1 MVVFWLLAC
10 FDSVPK
16 QEDTSSS
23 QDTTVEDTTDTTDI
37 TDTTDTT
44 DTQDTTDT
52 SDSGTHNTDSADT
65 GMSTR
70 EPFACG
76 DLQCQG
82 NQYCSHWIGG
92 VPDTAGNAIHSYSC
106 VDVAPECP
114 NVPDCACLFT
124 AELCMP
130 YDECVENSSFLGCT
144 TYAP

>member
-10 FDSVPK
+10 FDSVDK

-23 QDTTVEDTTDTTDI
+23 QDTTVEDTTDSTDI
-37 TDTTDTT
+37 EDTTDTT
-44 DTQDTTDT
+44 DTQDTTTDT
-52 SDSGTHNTDSADT
+52 TDTHNTDSADT
-65 GMSTR
+65 GISTR

-82 NQYCSHWIGG
+82 DQYCSHWIGG

-130 YDECVENSSFLGCT
+130 YDECVENSVFLGCT

>member
-10 FDSVPK
+10 FDSVDK

-23 QDTTVEDTTDTTDI
+23 QDTTVEDTTDSTD
-37 TDTTDTT
+37 TEDTTDTT
-44 DTQDTTDT
+44 DTTTDTTD
-52 SDSGTHNTDSADT
+52 THNTDSADT
-65 GMSTR
+65 GTR

-114 NVPDCACLFT
+114 SVPDCACLFT

-130 YDECVENSSFLGCT
+130 YDECVENSVFLGCT